1 MPAIAALLLAGI
13 FDGLDKR
20 DEREAAS
27 AAAAAASAAEF
38 DMFKKK
44 KDYENERED
53 ALLKVKLKEE
63 ADKKTAK
70 DQQVMDQINYLNR
83 IERDKAPQTTTTTY
97 ATDYD
102 NEGITK
108 ASGPGRPAKTYYYD
122 SLSDKVASIDNT
134 KLYNESEI
142 DDMINPLNSQLNIQG
157 SSLEYVKIALPD
169 GAFTF
174 EQRKKETPVITK
186 QFSLEEVG
194 EIVATQNE
202 TLKKDGSGQQARPV
216 FAGKT
221 PNGKD
226 LYTVEVYT
234 PKKAGVSLADFTKKL
249 GDAGID
255 IDDLELTFGEDGL
268 IKSATRKA
276 DTGGAG
282 KTYDAIVKQIN
293 KMAPIAGFTIVPK
306 ELTDGGYIA
315 EYKPTPEPK
324 KAIKT
329 RAEATEE
336 MEALIKTTPLEKGK
350 QYYVKE
356 TSSGYY
362 VVDIRDVKTPI
373 DPLKMSTNI
382 NAKGDPIPFGGGY
395 WGARGQIGE
404 GSTFEVFDMT
414 PDGTG
419 LVLGRPVVD
428 DAGKNILES
437 PDSQALG
444 PEGVL
449 VWERKAYKSLDTGTV
464 VANQL
469 LDFFTT
475 FDGKTIQR
483 AFDLQQAGTNTTA
496 FPAIK
501 DLLVS
506 LVANYNSTGV
516 TTSNTDI
523 IFRNLVSDGAFNDQL
538 NMLGKVANGALL
550 KAVTNQVTADIQ
562 TNNVKQGLPANTP
575 TNSDGPNFQIPER
588 TSIIASSLVIRKE
601 DGAVEF
607 TPATVD
613 LIKNLT
619 ANGIVSADKVLDL
632 LSIGQ
637 IKSDPSTTGSPEGVA
652 GLAGSAEELYQL
664 LSTGKTAQ
672 TGGGPGSK
680 QTTASLGTPTMGS
693 RDKDTFRRAVGSLA
707 TLEDRLLLLEA
718 VLPKSVVKSFKGR
731 FLKDD
736 SPGGVYTAISGAANF
751 IKIGDT
757 LTASRKTMKTV
768 LNINDLLAGGAQT
781 GVSGSLAIIKDSILY
796 TVDQVIEEV
805 FNDGREELSMFAG
818 EAFTDKDT
826 GKTYSSATTYQQIMS
841 QKREELSKNL
851 NSSNK
856 KVRQNALLKFNLT
869 VLSYS
874 YAAMLDPNGRLSD
887 ADREAA
893 DRAIGNSAFA
903 TPEQIKAVAEAIYKS
918 ANMTNVKASAYLSGS
933 PERVY
938 AMKMYD
944 ENSSATTT
952 MPVEEFIKSF
962 IPTNLSKDS
971 VVPTIKETLTD
982 EADESLGAVDTPPLS
997 RSFASSPRFPGATQT
1012 I

>member
-27 AAAAAASAAEF
+27 AAAASASAAEF
-38 DMFKKK
+38 DMFKRKE
-44 KDYENERED
+44 DYKSQRED
-53 ALLKVKLKEE
+53 ALLKAQLKEE

-70 DQQVMDQINYLNR
+70 DEQVMNQINYLNR
-83 IERDKAPQTTTTTY
+83 IEIDKAPQTTTTTY
-97 ATDYD
+97 ATDFD

-108 ASGPGRPAKTYYYD
+108 ASGPGRPALTYYYD

-157 SSLEYVKIALPD
+157 SSLEYVKIALPN

-186 QFSLEEVG
+186 QFSLDEV
-194 EIVATQNE
+194 EKIVANQNK
-202 TLKKDGSGQQARPV
+202 TLIEDGSGQQARPV

-221 PNGKD
+221 PDGKD

-249 GDAGID
+249 GDAGIE
-255 IDDLELTFGEDGL
+255 IDDLDLTFNKDGL
-268 IKSATRKA
+268 IESATRKVGK
-276 DTGGAG
+276 GGAG
-282 KTYDAIVKQIN
+282 KTYEAIVEQIN

-306 ELTDGGYIA
+306 GLTDGGFVA

-329 RAEATEE
+329 SAEATKE
-336 MEALIKTTPLEKGK
+336 MGELKKTTPLEKGK

-356 TSSGYY
+356 TASGYI
-362 VVDIRDVKTPI
+362 VDIREVKTPL

-395 WGARGQIGE
+395 WGARAQGSD
-404 GSTFEVFDMT
+404 GSTFRVFDMT

-419 LVLGRPVVD
+419 LVLGRPVLD
-428 DAGKNILES
+428 DAGKKIVQS

-506 LVANYNSTGV
+506 LVASYNSTGV

-550 KAVTNQVTADIQ
+550 NAVTNQVTADIQ

-619 ANGIVSADKVLDL
+619 ANGIVPAGKVLDL

-652 GLAGSAEELYQL
+652 GLAESAEELYQL

-736 SPGGVYTAISGAANF
+736 SPAGVYAAISGAASF

-757 LTASRKTMKTV
+757 QTASRKTMKTV
-768 LNINDLLAGGAQT
+768 LNINNLLAGGAQT
-781 GVSGSLAIIKDSILY
+781 GAVGSLAKIKDSILY
-796 TVDQVIEEV
+796 TVDQVMEEV
-805 FNDGREELSMFAG
+805 FNDGGEELSMFAG

-841 QKREELSKNL
+841 QKRAELSEKL
-851 NSSNK
+851 NSSDK

-903 TPEQIKAVAEAIYKS
+903 TPTQIKAVAEAIYKS

-952 MPVEEFIKSF
+952 IPVEEFIKSF
-962 IPTNLSKDS
+962 IPTNLSKDK
-971 VVPTIKETLTD
+971 VVPENETLTD
-982 EADESLGAVDTPPLS
+982 DANESLGAVDTPPLS

>member
-27 AAAAAASAAEF
+27 AAAASASAAEF
-38 DMFKKK
+38 DMFEKKQK
-44 KDYENERED
+44 
-53 ALLKVKLKEE
+53 LLAGIE
-63 ADKKTAK
+63 ADKVKATQTLADAEAAKKTR
-70 DQQVMDQINYLNR
+70 QITSGLTLRN
-83 IERDKAPQTTTTTY
+83 
-97 ATDYD
+97 D
-102 NEGITK
+102 NESRKSGARMTLPQHDFDPGEMVGGTGAKKFHYFNYQENKYESLDTTQDMNLDQVKTMIAAQNIELERGGSTK
-108 ASGPGRPAKTYYYD
+108 RYFPVLKEGGSGYTFALQDYTPPPLKTVFSREEAEKEMEELNAQLIAGD
-122 SLSDKVASIDNT
+122 SVERYSMVLA
-134 KLYNESEI
+134 
-142 DDMINPLNSQLNIQG
+142 G
-157 SSLEYVKIALPD
+157 
-169 GAFTF
+169 
-174 EQRKKETPVITK
+174 
-186 QFSLEEVG
+186 
-194 EIVATQNE
+194 QN
-202 TLKKDGSGQQARPV
+202 KDGNQYELKLGV
-216 FAGKT
+216 
-221 PNGKD
+221 
-226 LYTVEVYT
+226 

-249 GDAGID
+249 KGTGVKIG
-255 IDDLELTFGEDGL
+255 DLELTFGEDGL
-268 IKSATRKA
+268 IKSATRKVGK
-276 DTGGAG
+276 GGAG
-282 KTYDAIVKQIN
+282 KTYEAIVEQIN

-306 ELTDGGYIA
+306 GLTDGGFVA

-329 RAEATEE
+329 RAEATKE
-336 MEALIKTTPLEKGK
+336 MEELKKTTPLEKGK
-350 QYYVKE
+350 QYYVDE
-356 TSSGYY
+356 TASGY
-362 VVDIRDVKTPI
+362 VVGIRDVNIPL
-373 DPLKMSTNI
+373 DPLKMSREV
-382 NAKGDPIPFGGGY
+382 NAKGDPIPFGAGY
-395 WGARGQIGE
+395 WGARAQGGD

-419 LVLGRPVVD
+419 LVLGRPVLD
-428 DAGKNILES
+428 DAGKKIVQS

-444 PEGVL
+444 REGVL

-469 LDFFTT
+469 VDFFTT

-550 KAVTNQVTADIQ
+550 NAVTNQVTADIQ

-619 ANGIVSADKVLDL
+619 ANGIVSAGKVLDL

-652 GLAGSAEELYQL
+652 GLAESAEELYQL

-680 QTTASLGTPTMGS
+680 QTTATLGTPTMGS

-736 SPGGVYTAISGAANF
+736 SPAGVYEAISGAANF

-757 LTASRKTMKTV
+757 QTASRKTMKTV
-768 LNINDLLAGGAQT
+768 LNINNLLAGGAQT
-781 GVSGSLAIIKDSILY
+781 GAVGSLAKIKDSILY
-796 TVDQVIEEV
+796 TVDQVMEEV
-805 FNDGREELSMFAG
+805 FNDGGEELSMFAG

-841 QKREELSKNL
+841 QKRAELSEKL
-851 NSSNK
+851 NSSDE

-903 TPEQIKAVAEAIYKS
+903 TPTQIKAVAEAIYKS

-952 MPVEEFIKSF
+952 IPVEEFIKSF
-962 IPTNLSKDS
+962 IPTNLSKDK
-971 VVPTIKETLTD
+971 VVPENETLTD
-982 EADESLGAVDTPPLS
+982 DANESLGAVDTPPLS